1 LGVAYYFTLKI
12 NDLSLRPLQ
21 KNNIYNP
28 FEPLTPDRIQQLI
41 QLKDYFLV
49 VQRFQ
54 WVGLIAGTGFMAT
67 YYSDED
73 AANEHQRHLVN
84 YAGKLVDLRDPLQ
97 RDRLLELFEPG
108 SPYVFYIN
116 TLKDK
121 DWAEKMTKAYAD
133 KIRNYIKSSGTI
145 KVNRDYGIDIDF
157 NLKFGNVIAV
167 IRSGEQQMEVPFYE
181 LIK

>member
-1 LGVAYYFTLKI
+1 M
-12 NDLSLRPLQ
+12 RPLQ
-21 KNNIYNP
+21 KKITYNP

-84 YAGKLVDLRDPLQ
+84 YAGKLVDLRDPVQ
-97 RDRLLELFEPG
+97 RDKLLELFEPG
-108 SPYVFYIN
+108 SPYVLYIN

-121 DWAEKMTKAYAD
+121 DWAKKMTTAYAD
-133 KIRNYIKSSGTI
+133 KIRSYIKTSGRI
-145 KVNRDYGIDIDF
+145 KVNRDDGIDIDF